1 MNFQGLEF
9 DGVPTDSD
17 AASDDNES
25 VSSLLDEDVDFGHV
39 YALFHFPQMVD
50 GQVTV
55 QEGEKLTLLDDSNS
69 YWWLVQ
75 NLRDNQMGYIPADNI
90 ETAFGKLAR
99 VNRRKNLKLC
109 KPDPEHILHS
119 RIPTV
124 PDTTKRRVMFNDA
137 LVTQVFIS
145 SPATDDEDED
155 DDDDDAYDEYDY
167 DDGEEEED
175 EVVNDENNPAHLRSS
190 TQIDPG
196 RAEAELDEDSDDYS
210 YYYSSSA
217 GNSAGYTSQQ
227 EVPDGSPRSAATEP
241 LHSSNAAQNGRRVSI
256 APSHMG
262 QVPGEYLDDS
272 DLEDEPIGNPESSG
286 HHGSPTTSAAEAAAA
301 TATGGRFMDPH
312 EKPMLSHLVAD
323 PSKYYPS
330 NDDSD
335 EGDSLTGA
343 LRRLSD
349 NRDSVETGRFTLRIF
364 HVSTHTT
371 SEAAVTVFL
380 DEMFSEV
387 LRRALTLFNLQTGMN
402 NLALHAQIRQG
413 EVLSLTNDTQV
424 ASLFDHLRSIDTQHQ
439 LSDSGYVPPELCA
452 IVMADRSTP
461 RSHLSV
467 AGTEAEDDPYLA
479 LGTGSRS
486 VLRTSIAA
494 SVSEGI
500 SGLVP
505 SMRSA
510 SKSASSSPSS
520 SVEALATL
528 ANQPRSLSSHSS
540 QSSSVAEPQ
549 LESLEDRPLSVVE
562 HGAGPLP
569 DSRKVVQ
576 GLLRN
581 IPPPKSRPSLTA
593 LNRAKRNTLQLSTDG
608 TLAAGG
614 SGEHSVT
621 RSLSQ
626 VRVAPVVDPNV
637 MLGRSLSTREHSA
650 DHQHLHLHDINTRNL
665 PTSTTTRALSFP
677 SQAAPPSEPTNIN
690 QTLGQSA
697 STLRPSSDTFTNE
710 NIDDDAHASASAL
723 ALAHAGSHSDDGN
736 EDGNEAQMPISSAT
750 VDGDECAPVSPISST
765 ETASIDGSNSEIVS
779 RPAIAAAL
787 STSASHRSLK
797 EIGSDTSDHGVASPP
812 SDELSLDDW
821 LVILRGWNDMSDIT
835 ASTSSF
841 YHSFLRDLQNVTP
854 TVSKHASSGGA
865 QDDAVVYI
873 YHQITELQAANS
885 DTQSAIDDILSVS
898 QGVGRRLDTL
908 ERELDDIVRVMV
920 CAN

>member
-25 VSSLLDEDVDFGHV
+25 ISSLIDEDVDFGHV

-124 PDTTKRRVMFNDA
+124 PDSTKRRITFNDK

-167 DDGEEEED
+167 EDGEEEEEEGEEGD
-175 EVVNDENNPAHLRSS
+175 VVVNDENSHAHLRSS
-190 TQIDPG
+190 LSSSSQVDTG
-196 RAEAELDEDSDDYS
+196 HAEVELDEDSDDYS

-217 GNSAGYTSQQ
+217 GNAAGYTSQQ
-227 EVPDGSPRSAATEP
+227 EVPDGSLRSTAIAIEP

-262 QVPGEYLDDS
+262 QVPGEYLADDS
-272 DLEDEPIGNPESSG
+272 DFEDEPIGNPESSG
-286 HHGSPTTSAAEAAAA
+286 HHHGSPSSSSSAAAA
-301 TATGGRFMDPH
+301 AAAAAAQVATGGRFMDHH
-312 EKPMLSHLVAD
+312 EKPMVSHLVSD

-330 NDDSD
+330 NEDSD
-335 EGDSLTGA
+335 DGDSLTGA
-343 LRRLSD
+343 LRRMSD

-364 HVSTHTT
+364 HVDTHSTA
-371 SEAAVTVFL
+371 EAAVTVFL

-387 LRRALTLFNLQTGMN
+387 LRRALTVFNIQTGMA
-402 NLALHAQIRQG
+402 NLALHAQVQQG

-424 ASLFDHLRSIDTQHQ
+424 ASLFEHLRSVDTAHQ
-439 LSDSGYVPPELCA
+439 LSDSGYVAPEFCA
-452 IVMADRSTP
+452 IVLADRSTP

-467 AGTEAEDDPYLA
+467 AGTETEDDPYMA
-479 LGTGSRS
+479 LGAGSRS

-505 SMRSA
+505 SVHSA
-510 SKSASSSPSS
+510 SKLASS
-520 SVEALATL
+520 SVEDLVAAASATQTKTL
-528 ANQPRSLSSHSS
+528 LSDQRQSAVHHEEVLENRPPSLVEQP
-540 QSSSVAEPQ
+540 VA
-549 LESLEDRPLSVVE
+549 D
-562 HGAGPLP
+562 PLP

-593 LNRAKRNTLQLSTDG
+593 LNRAKRNTLQLSTTNG
-608 TLAAGG
+608 TLIAG
-614 SGEHSVT
+614 GEHSVT
-621 RSLSQ
+621 RSMSQ
-626 VRVAPVVDPNV
+626 TRVAPASADSTSIV
-637 MLGRSLSTREHSA
+637 LGRSHSTREHSA
-650 DHQHLHLHDINTRNL
+650 DYSNSSSHHHHHPELHDINTRNL
-665 PTSTTTRALSFP
+665 PTSTTRALSLP
-677 SQAAPPSEPTNIN
+677 LQVAPPSEPPTNIN
-690 QTLGQSA
+690 HQALGQSA

-710 NIDDDAHASASAL
+710 FTDDDAHASASAL
-723 ALAHAGSHSDDGN
+723 ALARAGSHNGDA
-736 EDGNEAQMPISSAT
+736 EDENEASILVSSAT
-750 VDGDECAPVSPISST
+750 ADVGADESAPVSPISST
-765 ETASIDGSNSEIVS
+765 ETASIDGSTSEIIS
-779 RPAIAAAL
+779 RPAISAAAL
-787 STSASHRSLK
+787 STSASYRSLK
-797 EIGSDTSDHGVASPP
+797 DIGSDTSDHGSGVVSSPP

-821 LVILRGWNDMSDIT
+821 M
-835 ASTSSF
+835 
-841 YHSFLRDLQNVTP
+841 
-854 TVSKHASSGGA
+854 
-865 QDDAVVYI
+865 
-873 YHQITELQAANS
+873 
-885 DTQSAIDDILSVS
+885 
-898 QGVGRRLDTL
+898 
-908 ERELDDIVRVMV
+908 
-920 CAN
+920 

>member
-124 PDTTKRRVMFNDA
+124 PDTTKRRVVFNDA

-155 DDDDDAYDEYDY
+155 EDDDDAYDEYDY

-175 EVVNDENNPAHLRSS
+175 EVVNDENNPVHLRSS
-190 TQIDPG
+190 APIDAG
-196 RAEAELDEDSDDYS
+196 HAEVELDEDSDDYS

-227 EVPDGSPRSAATEP
+227 EVPDGSPRSAAAEP
-241 LHSSNAAQNGRRVSI
+241 LHSSNAAHNGRRVSI
-256 APSHMG
+256 ASSHMG
-262 QVPGEYLDDS
+262 Q
-272 DLEDEPIGNPESSG
+272 PIGNPESSDY
-286 HHGSPTTSAAEAAAA
+286 HGSPTTSAAAAAAAAAEAAAA
-301 TATGGRFMDPH
+301 TATAGRFMDPH

-323 PSKYYPS
+323 PSKYFPS

-343 LRRLSD
+343 LRRMSD

-364 HVSTHTT
+364 HVGTHST

-387 LRRALTLFNLQTGMN
+387 LRRALTLFNLQTGIN
-402 NLALHAQIRQG
+402 NLALHAQIQQG
-413 EVLSLTNDTQV
+413 EVLSLTNDTLV
-424 ASLFDHLRSIDTQHQ
+424 ASLFDHLHSIDTAHQ

-505 SMRSA
+505 STRSA
-510 SKSASSSPSS
+510 SKSASSS
-520 SVEALATL
+520 VEDLATST
-528 ANQPRSLSSHSS
+528 NQPRSLSSHSS
-540 QSSSVAEPQ
+540 QSMSAAENQ
-549 LESLEDRPLSVVE
+549 LEPLEDRPQSVVE
-562 HGAGPLP
+562 PAAGPLP

-581 IPPPKSRPSLTA
+581 IPPPKSRPSLIA
-593 LNRAKRNTLQLSTDG
+593 LNRAKRNTLQLSTDDA
-608 TLAAGG
+608 LSAVGG
-614 SGEHSVT
+614 GEHSVT

-626 VRVAPVVDPNV
+626 VRVAPAADPNV

-650 DHQHLHLHDINTRNL
+650 DHQHIHLHDINTRNL
-665 PTSTTTRALSFP
+665 PTSTTRALSFP
-677 SQAAPPSEPTNIN
+677 SQAAPPSEPTHIN

-723 ALAHAGSHSDDGN
+723 ALAHVGSHSD
-736 EDGNEAQMPISSAT
+736 DGNEAQMPISSAT

-779 RPAIAAAL
+779 RPAITAAL

-797 EIGSDTSDHGVASPP
+797 DIGSDTSDHGVASPP

-841 YHSFLRDLQNVTP
+841 YHSFLRDLQNTTP
-854 TVSKHASSGGA
+854 TAPKHAPSSGA

>member
-25 VSSLLDEDVDFGHV
+25 ISSLLDEDVDFGHV

-124 PDTTKRRVMFNDA
+124 PDSTKRRITFNDK

-155 DDDDDAYDEYDY
+155 EDDDAYDEYDY

-175 EVVNDENNPAHLRSS
+175 DVANDENSPAHLRSS
-190 TQIDPG
+190 SQIDPG
-196 RAEAELDEDSDDYS
+196 HAEVELDDDSDDYS

-217 GNSAGYTSQQ
+217 GNAGGYQSQQ
-227 EVPDGSPRSAATEP
+227 EVPDASPRSTAATES
-241 LHSSNAAQNGRRVSI
+241 LHSSNAAQNGRRVSVV
-256 APSHMG
+256 PSHMS
-262 QVPGEYLDDS
+262 QVSGEYLDDS
-272 DLEDEPIGNPESSG
+272 DFEDEPPGGPEANI
-286 HHGSPTTSAAEAAAA
+286 HYGSPTNSAAQAGAAAA
-301 TATGGRFMDPH
+301 AQIATAGRFVDHH
-312 EKPMLSHLVAD
+312 EKPILSHLVAD
-323 PSKYYPS
+323 PSSYYLS

-335 EGDSLTGA
+335 EGDSLTSA
-343 LRRLSD
+343 LRRMSD
-349 NRDSVETGRFTLRIF
+349 NRDSVEAGRFTLRIF
-364 HVSTHTT
+364 HVGTHST
-371 SEAAVTVFL
+371 SEAAITVFL

-387 LRRALTLFNLQTGMN
+387 LRRAITVFNLQSGISS
-402 NLALHAQIRQG
+402 LALHAQIQQG
-413 EVLSLTNDTQV
+413 EILSLTSDTQV
-424 ASLFDHLRSIDTQHQ
+424 ASLFEHLRSTDAAHQ
-439 LSDSGYVPPELCA
+439 LSESGYVAPELCA
-452 IVMADRSTP
+452 IVLADRSTP

-467 AGTEAEDDPYLA
+467 AGTEAEDDPYMA
-479 LGTGSRS
+479 MGTGSRS

-500 SGLVP
+500 SGLAP
-505 SMRSA
+505 SVRSA
-510 SKSASSSPSS
+510 SKSASSS
-520 SVEALATL
+520 VEDMATS
-528 ANQPRSLSSHSS
+528 ANQASYLLSTEKQPHSV
-540 QSSSVAEPQ
+540 QHE
-549 LESLEDRPLSVVE
+549 EMREDRPPSTVE
-562 HGAGPLP
+562 PVADPLP

-593 LNRAKRNTLQLSTDG
+593 LNRAKRNTLQLSTNG
-608 TLAAGG
+608 TLAAGA
-614 SGEHSVT
+614 EHSVT

-626 VRVAPVVDPNV
+626 TRAIPASADSSI

-650 DHQHLHLHDINTRNL
+650 DYSNYHHYQHPQLHDINTR
-665 PTSTTTRALSFP
+665 ALSLP
-677 SQAAPPSEPTNIN
+677 LQIVPPSEPALVNHA
-690 QTLGQSA
+690 LGQSS

-710 NIDDDAHASASAL
+710 HADEDTHASASAL
-723 ALAHAGSHSDDGN
+723 ALARAGSHNNDR
-736 EDGNEAQMPISSAT
+736 EDENEASIPVSSAT
-750 VDGDECAPVSPISST
+750 ADANADESAPVSPISST
-765 ETASIDGSNSEIVS
+765 ETASINGSASEIAS

-797 EIGSDTSDHGVASPP
+797 DIGSDTSDRGVASPPP

-821 LVILRGWNDMSDIT
+821 LVILRGWSDMSDIA

-841 YHSFLRDLQNVTP
+841 YHSFLRDLQSAAPSAPTKHTTP
-854 TVSKHASSGGA
+854 GPA

-873 YHQITELQAANS
+873 YHQITELQGANS

-908 ERELDDIVRVMV
+908 ERELDDIARTMV

>member
-50 GQVTV
+50 DQVTV
-55 QEGEKLTLLDDSNS
+55 HEGEKLTLLDDSNS

-75 NLRDNQMGYIPADNI
+75 NLRDNQMGYIPAENI

-124 PDTTKRRVMFNDA
+124 PDTTKRRVVFNDN
-137 LVTQVFIS
+137 LVTHVFIS
-145 SPATDDEDED
+145 SPATDDEDEE

-167 DDGEEEED
+167 DDGEEEDD
-175 EVVNDENNPAHLRSS
+175 EVVNDENNPSHLRPSA
-190 TQIDPG
+190 QIDTG
-196 RAEAELDEDSDDYS
+196 HAEVELDEDSDEYS
-210 YYYSSSA
+210 YYYSSNA
-217 GNSAGYTSQQ
+217 GNSTGYLSQQ
-227 EVPDGSPRSAATEP
+227 EVPEGTPRSAIEP
-241 LHSSNAAQNGRRVSI
+241 LHPSNAAQNGRRVSI

-272 DLEDEPIGNPESSG
+272 DFEDEPIGNPESSG
-286 HHGSPTTSAAEAAAA
+286 HHGSSTNSTAAAAAAEAA
-301 TATGGRFMDPH
+301 TSGRFMDPH
-312 EKPMLSHLVAD
+312 EKPVLSHLVAD

-343 LRRLSD
+343 LRRMSD

-364 HVSTHTT
+364 HVGSHTT

-387 LRRALTLFNLQTGMN
+387 LRRSLSLFNLQVGIS
-402 NLALHAQIRQG
+402 NLALHAQIQQG
-413 EVLSLTNDTQV
+413 DVLSLTNDTQV
-424 ASLFDHLRSIDTQHQ
+424 ASLFDHLRSVDAAHQ
-439 LSDSGYVPPELCA
+439 LSDSGYVPPELCV
-452 IVMADRSTP
+452 IILADRSTP
-461 RSHLSV
+461 RSQLSV
-467 AGTEAEDDPYLA
+467 AGTEAEDDPYMS
-479 LGTGSRS
+479 LGMGSRS

-500 SGLVP
+500 SGLAP
-505 SMRSA
+505 SIRAA
-510 SKSASSSPSS
+510 SKSGSSSPSS
-520 SVEALATL
+520 SIEVTTTPAS
-528 ANQPRSLSSHSS
+528 QPKSLSPSPS
-540 QSSSVAEPQ
+540 QFLSAAENQ
-549 LESLEDRPLSVVE
+549 QELLEDRPLSVAE
-562 HGAGPLP
+562 PEATTLP

-608 TLAAGG
+608 SLANGD
-614 SGEHSVT
+614 SSEHHVT
-621 RSLSQ
+621 RSLSH
-626 VRVAPVVDPNV
+626 VRAAPAADHNA
-637 MLGRSLSTREHSA
+637 MLGRSLSTREHSS
-650 DHQHLHLHDINTRNL
+650 DNQHVRPHDINTRNL
-665 PTSTTTRALSFP
+665 STSTTRALSFP
-677 SQAAPPSEPTNIN
+677 SQVTPPSEPANIN

-697 STLRPSSDTFTNE
+697 STLRPSSDTFTND
-710 NIDDDAHASASAL
+710 NIDDDVHQTAL
-723 ALAHAGSHSDDGN
+723 APAERHIGDGN
-736 EDGNEAQMPISSAT
+736 GDGSEDQTPLGGAAAD
-750 VDGDECAPVSPISST
+750 VDENAPVSPVSST
-765 ETASIDGSNSEIVS
+765 ETASIDGSNSDIVS
-779 RPAIAAAL
+779 RPAITAAL
-787 STSASHRSLK
+787 SASASHRSLK
-797 EIGSDTSDHGVASPP
+797 EIGSDTSNHGVALPP

-821 LVILRGWNDMSDIT
+821 LVILRGWNDMSDIA

-841 YHSFLRDLQNVTP
+841 YHSFLKDLQNVTP
-854 TVSKHASSGGA
+854 AAPKHAPSSGGA

-873 YHQITELQAANS
+873 YHQITELQTANS
-885 DTQSAIDDILSVS
+885 ETQSAIDDILGVS

-908 ERELDDIVRVMV
+908 EHELDDIVRVMV

>member
-124 PDTTKRRVMFNDA
+124 PDTTKRRVVFNDD

-145 SPATDDEDED
+145 SPATDDEDEE

-167 DDGEEEED
+167 DDGEEEDD
-175 EVVNDENNPAHLRSS
+175 EVANDENNPVHLRPSAL
-190 TQIDPG
+190 IDHG
-196 RAEAELDEDSDDYS
+196 HAEAELDEDSDDYS
-210 YYYSSSA
+210 YYYSSNA
-217 GNSAGYTSQQ
+217 GNSTGYLSQQ
-227 EVPDGSPRSAATEP
+227 EVPDGTARSAIEP

-272 DLEDEPIGNPESSG
+272 DFEDEPIGNPESSG
-286 HHGSPTTSAAEAAAA
+286 HHGSPTNSDAAVAAAEAA
-301 TATGGRFMDPH
+301 TSGRFMDPH
-312 EKPMLSHLVAD
+312 EKPILSHLVAD
-323 PSKYYPS
+323 PSKYCLS

-335 EGDSLTGA
+335 EGDSLTSA
-343 LRRLSD
+343 LHRMSD

-364 HVSTHTT
+364 HVGSHTT

-387 LRRALTLFNLQTGMN
+387 LRRSLSLFNLHVGIS
-402 NLALHAQIRQG
+402 NLALHAQVQQG
-413 EVLSLTNDTQV
+413 EILSLTNDTQV
-424 ASLFDHLRSIDTQHQ
+424 ASLFDHLRSVDTAHQ

-452 IVMADRSTP
+452 IVLADRSTP
-461 RSHLSV
+461 RSQLSV
-467 AGTEAEDDPYLA
+467 ASAEAEDDPYMS
-479 LGTGSRS
+479 LGMGSRS

-500 SGLVP
+500 SGLAP
-505 SMRSA
+505 SVRVA
-510 SKSASSSPSS
+510 SKSGSSSPSS
-520 SVEALATL
+520 SIEVMTTPAS
-528 ANQPRSLSSHSS
+528 QPKSLSPNSS
-540 QSSSVAEPQ
+540 QYLSTAENQ
-549 LESLEDRPLSVVE
+549 QESLEDRPPSVAE
-562 HGAGPLP
+562 PGAATLP

-593 LNRAKRNTLQLSTDG
+593 LNRAKRNTLQLSADG
-608 TLAAGG
+608 SLATGG
-614 SGEHSVT
+614 SGEHAVT
-621 RSLSQ
+621 RSLSH
-626 VRVAPVVDPNV
+626 VRTAPASDHSA
-637 MLGRSLSTREHSA
+637 MLGRSLSTREHSS
-650 DHQHLHLHDINTRNL
+650 DSQHIHLHDINTRNL
-665 PTSTTTRALSFP
+665 PTSTTRALSFP
-677 SQAAPPSEPTNIN
+677 SQATPPSDPANIN
-690 QTLGQSA
+690 QALGQSA
-697 STLRPSSDTFTNE
+697 STLRPSSDTFTND
-710 NIDDDAHASASAL
+710 NMDDDAHQTAL
-723 ALAHAGSHSDDGN
+723 APVESHISDGN
-736 EDGNEAQMPISSAT
+736 GDGNEAQMPLSGPA
-750 VDGDECAPVSPISST
+750 DDADECAPVSPISST
-765 ETASIDGSNSEIVS
+765 ETASIDGSNSDIVS
-779 RPAIAAAL
+779 RPAITAAL
-787 STSASHRSLK
+787 SATASHRSLK
-797 EIGSDTSDHGVASPP
+797 EIGSDPSSHGVALPP

-821 LVILRGWNDMSDIT
+821 LVILRGWNDMSDIA

-841 YHSFLRDLQNVTP
+841 YHSFLKDLQNVTP
-854 TVSKHASSGGA
+854 AAPKHASSGGA

-873 YHQITELQAANS
+873 YHQITELQTANS
-885 DTQSAIDDILSVS
+885 ETQSAIDDILSVS

-908 ERELDDIVRVMV
+908 EHELDDIVRVMV

>member
-25 VSSLLDEDVDFGHV
+25 MSSLIDEDVDFGHV

-124 PDTTKRRVMFNDA
+124 PDTTKRRVMFNDD

-155 DDDDDAYDEYDY
+155 DDDAYDEYDY
-167 DDGEEEED
+167 DDGEDDDE
-175 EVVNDENNPAHLRSS
+175 EVVNDENSPVHLRSS
-190 TQIDPG
+190 AQIDPG
-196 RAEAELDEDSDDYS
+196 RTEVELDEDSDDYS

-217 GNSAGYTSQQ
+217 GNSGGYSSQQ
-227 EVPDGSPRSAATEP
+227 EVPDGSPRSAIEP
-241 LHSSNAAQNGRRVSI
+241 LHSSNATQNGRRVSI

-286 HHGSPTTSAAEAAAA
+286 HHGSPTTSAAAAAAAA
-301 TATGGRFMDPH
+301 TATSGRFMDPH

-330 NDDSD
+330 NEDSD

-343 LRRLSD
+343 LRRMSD

-364 HVSTHTT
+364 HVGTHST

-387 LRRALTLFNLQTGMN
+387 LRRAQTIFNLQAPIA
-402 NLALHAQIRQG
+402 NLALHAQVQQG
-413 EVLSLTNDTQV
+413 EVLSLTNDTLV
-424 ASLFDHLRSIDTQHQ
+424 AALFDHLRSVDTEHQ
-439 LSDSGYVPPELCA
+439 LSDSGYVAPGLCV
-452 IVMADRSTP
+452 IVLADRSTP
-461 RSHLSV
+461 RSNLSV
-467 AGTEAEDDPYLA
+467 AGTETEDDPYLA

-500 SGLVP
+500 SGLAP
-505 SMRSA
+505 SLRAA
-510 SKSASSSPSS
+510 SRSASSS
-520 SVEALATL
+520 VEDMATS
-528 ANQPRSLSSHSS
+528 ANQPRSLSSNLSPPLS
-540 QSSSVAEPQ
+540 AAENQ
-549 LESLEDRPLSVVE
+549 GESLDDRPPSVVE
-562 HGAGPLP
+562 PADSPLP

-593 LNRAKRNTLQLSTDG
+593 LNRAKRNTLQLSSDG
-608 TLAAGG
+608 ILASGG
-614 SGEHSVT
+614 GGEHSVT

-626 VRVAPVVDPNV
+626 VRVAPPADPSV

-650 DHQHLHLHDINTRNL
+650 DHHHVQLHDINTRNL
-665 PTSTTTRALSFP
+665 PTTTTRSLSFP
-677 SQAAPPSEPTNIN
+677 SQAAPPSEPANIN
-690 QTLGQSA
+690 HALGQSA
-697 STLRPSSDTFTNE
+697 STLRPSSDTFNE
-710 NIDDDAHASASAL
+710 NIDDDAHPSAGAL
-723 ALAHAGSHSDDGN
+723 ALAHAGGHGDDGN
-736 EDGNEAQMPISSAT
+736 EGLMPISSAT
-750 VDGDECAPVSPISST
+750 VDVDESAP
-765 ETASIDGSNSEIVS
+765 
-779 RPAIAAAL
+779 
-787 STSASHRSLK
+787 
-797 EIGSDTSDHGVASPP
+797 
-812 SDELSLDDW
+812 
-821 LVILRGWNDMSDIT
+821 
-835 ASTSSF
+835 
-841 YHSFLRDLQNVTP
+841 
-854 TVSKHASSGGA
+854 
-865 QDDAVVYI
+865 
-873 YHQITELQAANS
+873 
-885 DTQSAIDDILSVS
+885 
-898 QGVGRRLDTL
+898 
-908 ERELDDIVRVMV
+908 
-920 CAN
+920 